1 LLQKWLLA
9 VPDTHLANWKAAN
22 FCYDDRLDVFDL
34 CLMKRQLIAEM
45 NEKSHGTDVAFQLES
60 VSNLN
65 TNTDNHNEWQVY
77 IAHSESEL
85 NDIIQECE
93 DVSAQDVTIDEID
106 KDTFNDNSV
115 VIIYSPCCASNQYSI
130 IESITITDNNL
141 NAATVTKKPNF
152 ARLDMCYRRYVYII
166 DNGAIETVNNI
177 AFTDTYSYFD
187 DIEES
192 VVVKWFKEWCQ
203 T

>member
-1 LLQKWLLA
+1 
-9 VPDTHLANWKAAN
+9 
-22 FCYDDRLDVFDL
+22 
-34 CLMKRQLIAEM
+34 MKRQLIAEI
-45 NEKSHGTDVAFQLES
+45 NDKSHGTDAAFQLRS
-60 VSNLN
+60 VSDLN
-65 TNTDNHNEWQVY
+65 TNTDNHNEWQGY

-93 DVSAQDVTIDEID
+93 DVSAQDITIDGID
-106 KDTFNDNSV
+106 KDTFIDNSV

-166 DNGAIETVNNI
+166 DNGAIETVSNI